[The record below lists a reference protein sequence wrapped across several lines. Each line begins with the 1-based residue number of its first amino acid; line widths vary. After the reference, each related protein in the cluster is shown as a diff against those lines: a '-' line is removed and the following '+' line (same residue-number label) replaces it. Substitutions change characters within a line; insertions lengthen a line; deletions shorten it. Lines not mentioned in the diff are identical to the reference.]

1 MVTGEINFFMFILS
15 KPSCFSIMSVG
26 DTVEQNTLVVYN
38 YQLLER
44 SCEA

>member
-1 MVTGEINFFMFILS
+1 MTGEINFCMFILS
-15 KPSCFSIMSVG
+15 IPSCFTIMSVG
-26 DTVEQNTLVVYN
+26 DTVEQNTSVVYN